1 MDNDKAN
8 KVHETQS
15 NESEILNSTN
25 TSFIDDQLLPMQ
37 KIEGGGPPKR
47 IDLSTMPKPLR
58 ILGYFFFAFIL
69 IMFLVSLF
77 VSIFK

>member
-1 MDNDKAN
+1 MDNDKTN

-15 NESEILNSTN
+15 NESEILNST

-37 KIEGGGPPKR
+37 RIEGGGPPKR

-58 ILGYFFFAFIL
+58 IFGYFFFAFIL
-69 IMFLVSLF
+69 IMFLAILF